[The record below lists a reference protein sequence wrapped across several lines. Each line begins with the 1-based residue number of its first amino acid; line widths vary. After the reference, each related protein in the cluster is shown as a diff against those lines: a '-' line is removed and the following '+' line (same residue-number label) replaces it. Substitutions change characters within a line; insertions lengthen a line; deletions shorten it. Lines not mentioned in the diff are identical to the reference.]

1 MAVDPSFPC
10 SLSAFLSPL
19 FPLQQEI
26 TTTDH
31 ETCRIIDVPF
41 PTARLAAIALKALS
55 VDKEL
60 SPSVRR
66 SFSVR
71 SAETSEGAST
81 SDAGNDG
88 PNENSILRTVYEATT
103 NRMLRVSVNAFL
115 DHVGLVV
122 DVMEGLDVDVL
133 AAEEQAPNAPN
144 SQPAVEA

>member
-10 SLSAFLSPL
+10 SLV
-19 FPLQQEI
+19 
-26 TTTDH
+26 
-31 ETCRIIDVPF
+31 IDVPF
-41 PTARLAAIALKALS
+41 PTARLASIALQALS

-71 SAETSEGAST
+71 AADDSVDAE
-81 SDAGNDG
+81 DAGNDDLKTV
-88 PNENSILRTVYEATT
+88 LRTAYEATT

-122 DVMEGLDVDVL
+122 EVMEGLDVDVL
-133 AAEEQAPNAPN
+133 AAKDTADKAVM
-144 SQPAVEA
+144 SPAVEA